1 MNNGLY
7 PTEVISFERAD
18 GRTAS
23 VATNGMRH
31 VTQEVETKEHATLT
45 AAICYL
51 ESLGYSSRI
60 DSFLVY

>member
-1 MNNGLY
+1 MSNGLY
-7 PTEVISFERAD
+7 PTEVISFERTD
-18 GRTAS
+18 GRKAN

-51 ESLGYSSRI
+51 ESLGYTIRT
-60 DSFLVY
+60 DRFDVY